1 MSLYNNEQLVLSLLD
16 LDDRNIKYKK
26 SYTYNEILKEF
37 SVLPQSVK
45 DDLINLMY
53 FQVFLAGLAKNK
65 KLEINKSGDS
75 LRVEFHDIAKAPKG
89 AEYSVSILFEKI

>member
-1 MSLYNNEQLVLSLLD
+1 
-16 LDDRNIKYKK
+16 
-26 SYTYNEILKEF
+26 
-37 SVLPQSVK
+37 
-45 DDLINLMY
+45 MY